1 MAAGVDFQ
9 PAARKYGIS
18 GRTEL
23 ARLGPSVGLVL
34 TADSGNG
41 DLSQFHIDSFAVLDD
56 LRNEPPAVANDLHL
70 QLIPDSTDG
79 DVEDGVEGVDVSQ
92 VGVIPASRQAG
103 FESEGAE
110 ADGADPE

>member
-1 MAAGVDFQ
+1 MVFPG
-9 PAARKYGIS
+9 P
-18 GRTEL
+18 EC

-56 LRNEPPAVANDLHL
+56 LRNEPPVVANDLHL
-70 QLIPDSTDG
+70 QLLPDSTDG
-79 DVEDGVEGVDVSQ
+79 DVEYGAEGVDISQ
-92 VGVIPASRQAG
+92 VGVSPPSRQAG
-103 FESEGAE
+103 VEWEGAE